1 MDTNYK
7 NQHEPTFNREL
18 VVGERGS
25 GAKMSSVHARV
36 HSVFGSI
43 ISAQKP
49 VVAQNMQRPAA
60 RPAAPISRT
69 AATPH
74 RAAVAR
80 PAARPIAK
88 MTAPQNSRTRH
99 YLDIMPAHAA
109 IHPAARVTFQ
119 PVRSIHPA
127 AKVQPVQHVG
137 TTAPKIAKIATAPKI
152 ASKVVA
158 APKKE
163 KVTDLSKP
171 LTLAEALANIDTTT
185 NYDLFVP
192 NAVNPAAAK
201 MAEKESLFDKM
212 KKFAKKDK
220 KSTSLHEKVAAHKEI
235 NAKRKAAK
243 STALAKRRETRA
255 HLLRDNEMN
264 AEFANNLM
272 AAAETSA
279 EPTLANKAMPVLRA
293 DTNNNFAKSTSQKRS
308 PAISFGGG
316 AIAIDTSALRN
327 PFANLN
333 AAHISFVM
341 PKINARKVLSV
352 LRVTAVLV
360 ILTVSGYLAW
370 DTWASGHSAQTFNA
384 TASAMS
390 IASVN
395 PSTADPTA
403 VSSQQYSA
411 YTTPADEP
419 RYISIP
425 SINVNARVQKVGVT
439 SSGNIDVA
447 KKMADTAWY
456 DGSAKPGQQG
466 QVFIDGQTS
475 FSSSTAASFND
486 LPKLALGSEITIQTG
501 NGAVYNYKVMK
512 AETVATSKVNMQ
524 QALNTYN
531 GAARGLTLMTCT
543 GTYDYKAGDA
553 TERYIVYAVQE

>member
-18 VVGERGS
+18 VVGERGA

-49 VVAQNMQRPAA
+49 VVTQKPAA
-60 RPAAPISRT
+60 RPTNAVSRT
-69 AATPH
+69 VVTPH
-74 RAAVAR
+74 HAAIAR

-171 LTLAEALANIDTTT
+171 LTLAEALANIETTT

-212 KKFAKKDK
+212 KKFAKKGK
-220 KSTSLHEKVAAHKEI
+220 KPAKSASLHEKVAAHKEI

-243 STALAKRRETRA
+243 SAALAKRRETRA

-425 SINVNARVQKVGVT
+425 SINVNARVQKVCVT

-447 KKMADTAWY
+447 KKWPIPRGM
-456 DGSAKPGQQG
+456 
-466 QVFIDGQTS
+466 
-475 FSSSTAASFND
+475 TAALNRD
-486 LPKLALGSEITIQTG
+486 
-501 NGAVYNYKVMK
+501 NK
-512 AETVATSKVNMQ
+512 AKFSLTVKPV
-524 QALNTYN
+524 L
-531 GAARGLTLMTCT
+531 AARPRRHSMICLNSRWAAKLLSKPAMAQFIITRL
-543 GTYDYKAGDA
+543 
-553 TERYIVYAVQE
+553 